1 MNLVADDNFHGGTLK
16 WVLILLHAGQTVL
29 ADGSVGSMI
38 LNIDVI
44 SDVICPWCYIGK
56 RRLEKALALLD
67 GEVRAELRWL
77 PFQLNP
83 QMPAGGMAR
92 AEYRRAKFGSL
103 ERGRELD
110 ARVAAEGRGE
120 GIDFAFE
127 RMQRTPNTVA
137 AHRLIDLA
145 QAQGRAGP
153 VVDRLFR
160 AYFEEALDIGD
171 AKLLDTI
178 AGENGVTGWPA
189 QADASRVAELE
200 EGVRRLGISA
210 VPTFIFGRKFGVSG
224 AHPPEALAQAIREAV

>member
-1 MNLVADDNFHGGTLK
+1 MSANLSPANLTIEVA
-16 WVLILLHAGQTVL
+16 
-29 ADGSVGSMI
+29 
-38 LNIDVI
+38 

-67 GEVRAELRWL
+67 GEVRAELQWL

-83 QMPAGGMAR
+83 QMPAEGMAR
-92 AEYRRAKFGSL
+92 AEYRRAKFGSA

-110 ARVAAEGRGE
+110 ARVGAEGRGE
-120 GIDFAFE
+120 GIEFAFE

-171 AKLLDTI
+171 AKLLDLI
-178 AGENGVTGWPA
+178 AAENGVAGWPA
-189 QADASRVAELE
+189 QADAARVAALE
-200 EGVRRLGISA
+200 EAVRGLGISA

-224 AHPPEALAQAIREAV
+224 AHPPEALAQAIREAL